1 VSVPILFREAEVV
14 HNPFVGAF
22 YSALVLA
29 FCMLELPIYIYRY
42 GHSACFLYKFE
53 KGSGGAQR
61 LILFIGIKLSML

>member
-29 FCMLELPIYIYRY
+29 FCMLELPIYIYIDMVTVLAFCINSKR
-42 GHSACFLYKFE
+42 AQ
-53 KGSGGAQR
+53 GGLNA
-61 LILFIGIKLSML
+61 